1 LIYDLEQ
8 LVKGMDWPLIIGG
21 ETPDRDLSF
30 RRKED
35 ARAIPTNLVIGFKRG
50 VSLPSGLNAGHQI
63 SLIVEFI
70 GGSVGDTG
78 HAKWFFS
85 LGPVF

>member
-1 LIYDLEQ
+1 
-8 LVKGMDWPLIIGG
+8 MNWPFIIGG
-21 ETPDRDLSF
+21 ETPYGDLSF

-63 SLIVEFI
+63 LMLWAVAALCFDVREGFGCGFQQPIF
-70 GGSVGDTG
+70 G
-78 HAKWFFS
+78 
-85 LGPVF
+85 